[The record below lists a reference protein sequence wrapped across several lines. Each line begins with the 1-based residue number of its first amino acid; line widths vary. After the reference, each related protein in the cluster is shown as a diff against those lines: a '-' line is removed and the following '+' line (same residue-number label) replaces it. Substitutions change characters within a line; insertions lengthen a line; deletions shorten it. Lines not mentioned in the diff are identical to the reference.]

1 MTEYPT
7 REQFAGNLHSTFRLQ
22 TTDGREL
29 PLELISL
36 TLLPSAPQQEQYSL
50 IFRGPA
56 DTLLPQGTYR
66 MEHDRLGAFD
76 LFLVPIARDQQGVQY
91 EVIFNHLQ

>member
-7 REQFAGNLHSTFRLQ
+7 REQFAENLHSTFRLQ
-22 TTDGREL
+22 TTDAREL
-29 PLELISL
+29 SLELISL

-56 DTLLPQGTYR
+56 DTLLSQGTYR
-66 MEHDRLGAFD
+66 LEHDRLGAFD

-91 EVIFNHLQ
+91 EVIFNRLQ